1 MLHFFVYKKGKKILK
16 YLIFRGQL
24 DFVQKDVSE
33 FRDYTIDDTDPVKE
47 RVRRT
52 YRLMHLN
59 QTVDYVK
66 SE

>member
-1 MLHFFVYKKGKKILK
+1 MKKIF
-16 YLIFRGQL
+16 ICRGQL
-24 DFVQKDVSE
+24 DFAQKDVSE
-33 FRDYTIDDTDPVKE
+33 FRDYTIDDSDPVKE

-52 YRLMHLN
+52 YKLMHQN